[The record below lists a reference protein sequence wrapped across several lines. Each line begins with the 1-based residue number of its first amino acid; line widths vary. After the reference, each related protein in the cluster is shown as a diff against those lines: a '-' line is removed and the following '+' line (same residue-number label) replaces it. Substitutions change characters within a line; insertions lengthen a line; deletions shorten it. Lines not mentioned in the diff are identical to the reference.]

1 MSVLDEHS
9 LPALYSGAAIFV
21 ALSLDEGLGLPLL
34 EAMRC
39 GAATLCTA
47 NTSMAEFAG
56 DGTQLFAGGDA
67 CQLAERIQQLLERP
81 AERQKLAQAGLLHSQ
96 QFSWMRCAQ
105 RTCEVYASLSR
116 P

>member
-67 CQLAERIQQLLERP
+67 CQLAERP